1 MFQFPRLP
9 LPSLCVQ
16 LEVMGNDSHRVYPSG
31 DPRVKGYVLLT
42 VAYRS
47 LSRPSSASC
56 AKASTVCPYHLLFDG
71 SNIHCSRRCASS
83 KAIKMRSSY
92 KKIFCHAMQLSRYNE
107 SEPSKPDTGC
117 LRIMKISAGID
128 GSSHQKVVSLE
139 RVISLERR

>member
-16 LEVMGNDSHRVYPSG
+16 LGVMGNDSHRVYPFG

-47 LSRPSSASC
+47 LSRPSSASY

-71 SNIHCSRRCASS
+71 SNILDLDDRNHPVV
-83 KAIKMRSSY
+83 KMRSSY
-92 KKIFCHAMQLSRYNE
+92 KKIFCHAMQLSRYTE
-107 SEPSKPDTGC
+107 SEPSKPDTVGFR
-117 LRIMKISAGID
+117 LMKIESAELD
-128 GSSHQKVVSLE
+128 GLSHQIVVSL
-139 RVISLERR
+139 RGYSP